1 MTKRWIFPEEQ
12 QEEIVQRLSEAI
24 NTNPVISKILTNRG
38 ITTFAEA
45 EAFFNPDL
53 SNLYDPFL
61 LKDMKKAIE
70 RINEAIRANEKILI
84 YGDYDVDGTTAV
96 TLVYGFLKHFH
107 ANISYYIPDR
117 YKEGYGVSREGIIYA
132 SENGFSLIIT
142 LDCGI
147 KAKDMVDFAAESN
160 IDVIV
165 CDHHLPGD
173 EVPKAFAIIDPK
185 QKNCNYPFKE
195 LSGCGLGFKLI
206 QAYCIDNHYDP
217 DFLFEY
223 LDLVA
228 ISIASDIVPIVGENR
243 ILAFHGV
250 KILND
255 HPRPGIEAII
265 RQSGLRDGINVSNI
279 VFSIGPRINASGRM
293 EHAGKAVEL
302 LLSEN
307 VDDAADIAENLDTQ
321 NMKRRNFDLE
331 ITTEAMTMIENDAA
345 LRNAKST
352 VLFKNDWH
360 KGVIGIVAS
369 RCLDKYYR
377 PTIILT
383 ESNGKATG
391 SARSVNGFDV
401 YEAISKCSDLLDQYG
416 GHMYAAGLTM
426 EIEKVDEFTRRFEEV
441 VSETILEEQLIPQ
454 IEIDAEI
461 ELSQINQKL
470 YTILARMEPF
480 GPGNMQ
486 PVFVTHGLK
495 IAGFARVLKEQ
506 HLKFH
511 VQQGDDDSVKY
522 DAIAFGMGKYSDL
535 VGSGMKFSMAY
546 YIEENN
552 FMGNTSLQLRVKDI
566 KFD

>member
-1 MTKRWIFPEEQ
+1 MTKRWIYPDEP
-12 QEEIVQRLSEAI
+12 QEEIVQLLSETI
-24 NTNPVISKILTNRG
+24 NTNPVISKILANRG
-38 ITTFAEA
+38 ISNYQEA
-45 EAFFNPDL
+45 EEYFNPDL
-53 SNLYDPFL
+53 SDLYDPFL
-61 LKDMKKAIE
+61 LKDMHKAIDRINQAIENNE
-70 RINEAIRANEKILI
+70 RILV

-96 TLVYGFLKHFH
+96 TLVYGFLKHFY

-117 YKEGYGVSREGIIYA
+117 YKEGYGVSRQGINYA
-132 SENGFSLIIT
+132 SENNYSLIIT

-147 KAKDMVDFAAESN
+147 KAKEMVDLAEENN
-160 IDVIV
+160 IDVII
-165 CDHHLPGD
+165 CDHHLPGSI
-173 EVPKAFAIIDPK
+173 VPNAYAIIDPK
-185 QKNCNYPFKE
+185 QVDCTYPFKE

-206 QAYCIDNHYDP
+206 QAFCIENHYDP
-217 DFLFEY
+217 DFLYEY

-243 ILAFHGV
+243 ILAFHGI

-255 HPRPGIEAII
+255 HPRPGIAAII
-265 RQSGLRDGINVSNI
+265 KQSGLKDSINISNI

-293 EHAGKAVEL
+293 DHAESAVEI

-307 VDDAADIAENLDTQ
+307 LDEAGEMAESIDTQ
-321 NMKRRNFDLE
+321 NNKRRDFDLE
-331 ITTEAMTMIENDAA
+331 ITTEALNIIENNEM
-345 LRNAKST
+345 LKKAKST
-352 VLFKNDWH
+352 VLYKNDWH

-391 SARSVNGFDV
+391 SARSVTGFDV
-401 YEAISKCSDLLDQYG
+401 YQAISKCSDLLNQYG

-426 EIEKVDEFTRRFEEV
+426 EIDKVDAFIKRFEEV
-441 VSETILEEQLIPQ
+441 VSDSILEEQLIPQ
-454 IEIDAEI
+454 IDIDAEI
-461 ELSQINQKL
+461 DLTQINQKL
-470 YTILARMEPF
+470 YAILTRMEPF
-480 GPGNMQ
+480 GPENMQ
-486 PVFVTHGLK
+486 PVFVSHNLK

-511 VQQGDDDSVKY
+511 VQDAEDDSVKF
-522 DAIAFGMGKYSDL
+522 DAIAFGMAKYSDL

-546 YIEENN
+546 YIEENS
-552 FMGNTSLQLRVKDI
+552 FMGNTSLQLRVKDL